1 MQLLH
6 QVWIKTVNSRF
17 FQNICMFKSLLSRLI
32 VCWNCHMLSNKHQTT
47 TGNVLFLL
55 TLSQSPDFLL
65 SSLLKIFRKKK
76 EFYFRSGFLL
86 AGRWEEARSSPPAPL
101 TTSCN
106 SHHIKVFKTY
116 QHGGGAAELI
126 SDREIAEHKINHNRP
141 AYFFPADSLFD
152 VSLHSW

>member
-6 QVWIKTVNSRF
+6 QVLLLLQV
-17 FQNICMFKSLLSRLI
+17 FQNICMFKSLLSRSVEIVTCWAINTKQPPVTCCFYSPWVKVLI
-32 VCWNCHMLSNKHQTT
+32 SCFQAFWRY
-47 TGNVLFLL
+47 
-55 TLSQSPDFLL
+55 SQ
-65 SSLLKIFRKKK
+65 KKK

-101 TTSCN
+101 TTSWN

-141 AYFFPADSLFD
+141 AYFFLADSLFD